1 MHTSFSFWPGSL
13 IKKDVR
19 LKFYQRSISNYK
31 LSCELY
37 PGKSL
42 DTIIQKHTNSGG
54 YSNISV
60 LFERAYTLGLAALL
74 LLLIGAAVSAC
85 MGTPLV
91 LITTAGLYMALIN
104 HIDAANEDLM
114 RLSETISLPKS
125 FNECLDNG

>member
-1 MHTSFSFWPGSL
+1 M
-13 IKKDVR
+13 
-19 LKFYQRSISNYK
+19 
-31 LSCELY
+31 
-37 PGKSL
+37 
-42 DTIIQKHTNSGG
+42 
-54 YSNISV
+54 